1 MFGIDKMLA
10 LLLRINSPQMF
21 TIYIIQALRKLS
33 EGFQENIL
41 GGVILVYDRD
51 YEQSVC
57 TLPKRRTLTLGT
69 SGQN

>member
-41 GGVILVYDRD
+41 GGVILVYDCY

-57 TLPKRRTLTLGT
+57 NLTKRRTLTLGT